1 MKVEVQLYATLRKYG
16 PLQEGPLVVDLTEGD
31 QVARVLEILGMPPDE
46 DKVIL
51 VNGRPAKWSSVLT
64 EGDRVVLFPA
74 VAGG

>member
-16 PLQEGPLVVDLTEGD
+16 PLQEGPLVLDLAEGD
-31 QVARVLEILGMPPDE
+31 QVAQVLEILGMPPDE
-46 DKVIL
+46 EKVIL
-51 VNGRPAKWSSVLT
+51 VNGRPAKRSSVLT

>member
-31 QVARVLEILGMPPDE
+31 QVAQVLEILGMPPDE

-51 VNGRPAKWSSVLT
+51 VNGRPARWSSVLT

>member
-16 PLQEGPLVVDLTEGD
+16 PLQEGRLVMDLTEGD

-46 DKVIL
+46 EKVIL
-51 VNGRPAKWSSVLT
+51 VNGRPAKWDSVLT

>member
-51 VNGRPAKWSSVLT
+51 VNGRPAKRSSVLT

>member
-51 VNGRPAKWSSVLT
+51 VNGRPARWSSVLT